1 MILGVKVNNPN
12 YSMKLNVCIKKSTV
26 SYSIKIFTVAF
37 CKFKPS
43 IKWWISS
50 GRNAVSLDEIVVYI
64 VWQIG
69 TYDAHEIAD
78 LL

>member
-1 MILGVKVNNPN
+1 
-12 YSMKLNVCIKKSTV
+12 MKLKVCIKESTV
-26 SYSIKIFTVAF
+26 SYSIKIFTFDF

-43 IKWWISS
+43 LKWWIPS
-50 GRNAVSLDEIVVYI
+50 GKNAASLDEVVVYI

-69 TYDAHEIAD
+69 TYDANKIAD

>member
-1 MILGVKVNNPN
+1 
-12 YSMKLNVCIKKSTV
+12 MKLKVCIKKSTV
-26 SYSIKIFTVAF
+26 SYSIEIFIVDF
-37 CKFKPS
+37 CKFKSS
-43 IKWWISS
+43 IKWWIPS
-50 GRNAVSLDEIVVYI
+50 GKNAASLDEIVVYI